1 MSDAKNI
8 VIFDFE
14 TTGLSPK
21 MGDRPI
27 EIGAVRIKNGLLVER
42 FQALMH
48 PGIRISSFIE
58 NFTGISN
65 KMLAEAKPCAEV
77 MGRFCDF
84 IGSDNL
90 VAHNASFDKR
100 FLDAE
105 LHRISRG
112 YSGQISCSMLLARRV
127 LRDAPNH
134 KLGTLVDYLNI
145 QTEGVYHRALFD
157 SEMTANVWLAM
168 INKIQQHYKMK
179 TIPFALMQKLCKT
192 PAAFAHR
199 TILNWK

>member
-1 MSDAKNI
+1 MSDANNI

-21 MGDRPI
+21 MGDRAI
-27 EIGAVRIKNGLLVER
+27 EIGAVRIKNGVLVDR
-42 FQALMH
+42 FQALMQ
-48 PGIRISSFIE
+48 PGIRINSFIE

-65 KMLAEAKPCAEV
+65 KMLAEAEPCAEV
-77 MGRFCDF
+77 MERFCDF

-90 VAHNASFDKR
+90 VAHNASFDKN

-105 LHRISRG
+105 LHRISRC
-112 YSGQISCSMLLARRV
+112 YPGQISCSMLLARRV

-145 QTEGVYHRALFD
+145 QTEGGYHRALFD
-157 SEMTANVWLAM
+157 SEMTAKVWLAM
-168 INKIQQHYKMK
+168 INKIKQHYNM
-179 TIPFALMQKLCKT
+179 TRVPFALVQKLCKT
-192 PAAFAHR
+192 PAASADR
-199 TILNWK
+199 LLSNWK

>member
-1 MSDAKNI
+1 MSDANNI

-21 MGDRPI
+21 MGDRAI
-27 EIGAVRIKNGLLVER
+27 EIGAVRIKNGLLVDR
-42 FQALMH
+42 FQALMN
-48 PGIRISSFIE
+48 PGMRINSFIE

-65 KMLAEAKPCAEV
+65 KMLAEAEPCAVV
-77 MGRFCDF
+77 MDSFCDF

-90 VAHNASFDKR
+90 VAHNASFDKN

-105 LHRISRG
+105 LHRISRR
-112 YSGQISCSMLLARRV
+112 YPGQISCSMLLARRL

-145 QTEGVYHRALFD
+145 QTEGGYHRALFD
-157 SEMTANVWLAM
+157 SEMTAKVWLTM
-168 INKIQQHYKMK
+168 INKIQQRYNMARV
-179 TIPFALMQKLCKT
+179 PFALVQKLCKT
-192 PAAFAHR
+192 PAASAHR
-199 TILNWK
+199 TLTNWK

>member
-1 MSDAKNI
+1 MSDANNI

-14 TTGLSPK
+14 TTGLSPQ

-27 EIGAVRIKNGLLVER
+27 EIGAVRIKEGLLVDR

-48 PGIRISSFIE
+48 PGMRISSFIE

-65 KMLAEAKPCAEV
+65 QMLTEAKPCAEV
-77 MGRFCDF
+77 MGSFCDF

-105 LHRISRG
+105 LQRISRS
-112 YSGQISCSMLLARRV
+112 YSGQISCSMLLARRI
-127 LRDAPNH
+127 LRNAPNH

-145 QTEGVYHRALFD
+145 QTEGGYHRALFD
-157 SEMTANVWLAM
+157 SEMTAKVWLAM
-168 INKIQQHYKMK
+168 LDKIQHHYKMA
-179 TIPFALMQKLCKT
+179 TIPFALLQKLCKT
-192 PAAFAHR
+192 PAASAHR
-199 TILNWK
+199 TLANWK

>member
-1 MSDAKNI
+1 MSDANNI

-21 MGDRPI
+21 MGDRAI
-27 EIGAVRIKNGLLVER
+27 EIGAVRIKNGLVVER

-48 PGIRISSFIE
+48 PGMRVNSFIE

-65 KMLAEAKPCAEV
+65 EMLAEAQPCAVV
-77 MGRFCDF
+77 MDNFCDF
-84 IGSDNL
+84 IDSDNL
-90 VAHNASFDKR
+90 VAHNASFDKS

-105 LHRISRG
+105 LQRISRH
-112 YSGQISCSMLLARRV
+112 YSGQISCSMLLARRI

-145 QTEGVYHRALFD
+145 QSEGGYHRALFD
-157 SEMTANVWLAM
+157 SEMTAQVWLAM
-168 INKIQQHYKMK
+168 ITKIQHHYK
-179 TIPFALMQKLCKT
+179 IPTVSFALLQKLCKT
-192 PAAFAHR
+192 PASAVHR
-199 TILNWK
+199 LLSNWQ

>member
-1 MSDAKNI
+1 MSDANNV

-27 EIGAVRIKNGLLVER
+27 EIGAVRIKDGLLVDR

-48 PGIRISSFIE
+48 PGMRINSFIE

-65 KMLAEAKPCAEV
+65 KMLAEAESCAQV
-77 MGRFCDF
+77 MDSFCDF

-90 VAHNASFDKR
+90 VAHNASFDKS

-105 LHRISRG
+105 LHRISRS
-112 YSGQISCSMLLARRV
+112 YSGQISCSLLLARRI
-127 LRDAPNH
+127 LRGAPNH

-145 QTEGVYHRALFD
+145 ETEGGYHRALFD
-157 SEMTANVWLAM
+157 SEMTAKVWLAM
-168 INKIQQHYKMK
+168 LNKIQQHYKM
-179 TIPFALMQKLCKT
+179 TNIPFTLVQKLCKT
-192 PAAFAHR
+192 PAASADRF
-199 TILNWK
+199 LSNWK